1 MRKVLILAIVFIL
14 SLVSEV
20 LGDSPQPRILLVRDA
35 HYSYLGLTNPNEYYG
50 SFYDNALRSL
60 GLSYD
65 NCTVA
70 NAADNGPAY
79 DHKGNCTEPIGG
91 MKYYDIVI
99 WFTGDDYGDPFP
111 TLTEID
117 QRELIKY
124 LDAGGKLFITGQNI
138 GKDIGATDFYRNY
151 LRAFFC
157 KDNSTIFKGLG
168 SKKDPV
174 GNELSLSLT
183 EGAGNQRAPSVIFTY
198 SDSYP
203 FYLLANYSSPSSQGN
218 SFYYT
223 FWLFSYYTCDDG
235 TKITRPEGWSNFII
249 PAAVRNHTAG
259 PLGRKVVYFAFG
271 LEGVYGEGNRTQIMK
286 RVYDYFAGPNVTGT
300 KIYRRNLENTDWE
313 EGNLTCHPYDAY
325 CLRKLSPLI
334 NATCIENQLFANVTG
349 GEYFINSSEPARSQ
363 YQTGFQ
369 LLASDGSFNSSV
381 EGIYGPISLPFAEG
395 TYTAWVHCNN
405 TDNYYGKFDKA
416 IFTVDRTQPYFQSV
430 NPLIIEEGKRFT
442 NKTRPKIVINTLLA
456 PYTADYMAFS
466 CDGTNWTEWIPF
478 QATYSNF
485 DITNESVGCFLADGN
500 RTVYVKVRDEAG
512 NLGSPEK
519 VFSWIVLDTKAPQ
532 IINITLQNNS
542 FLRSADNLTI
552 TFYDPPAPDGTFSGV
567 NTSIFFN
574 GTHYLQFSNNTPFN
588 PGWSS
593 EGLHTL
599 TVYINDTVGNL
610 NITTYQFTVDNTPPV
625 ITIESPQQDKIYS
638 GIINILTI
646 ITDAL
651 AGVDKAWYEIR
662 NATNASQVFSSG
674 SLSQPDWDATWNST
688 ENITGS
694 ENVMLI
700 VWANDTV
707 GNLANIT
714 VNFTVDNSK
723 PTITIVKPRA
733 IYLNKNFNLDIRAI
747 VGNTSTANLTNAT
760 YYIFNSSSIVKTN
773 LTTSINSP
781 SFNFTDLID
790 ISSWA
795 DGYYGIN
802 ASAYDTV
809 GNLATDLS
817 RFYIDRVPPVA
828 WNYRVDVE
836 EDPVYKDKRI
846 YPNTP
851 ITFYVNVGE
860 NVTFVDKVIVTLST
874 STSEQNFTLSPL
886 TQNLKNDTWKFS
898 YIPSSLGYYNFTKIY
913 ANDTLGNVFSDWINI
928 SVLVVNGSAF
938 VTLDNSNET
947 DAGKNATL
955 VLTFYFNKTFTNPNI
970 LIYIP
975 PNSPANYNQTPN
987 YFNVSS
993 YVCNNCSLLYKY
1005 DSLLNITAL
1014 NVTGLGNVTTLNL
1027 SVVIRAGMPLIDTID
1042 AWVFSF
1048 LGTSY
1053 INYTKI
1059 KTPFLNITRIF
1070 CDNFIECSVL
1080 PTKPFNL
1087 TVELENVQTEAHTGK
1102 AYNVFAWF
1110 RNTLANNTA
1119 VGDIASGSITNV
1131 TWSGIVLNTTGNY
1144 TFIFGAWEQT
1154 KNYNATS
1161 KSFVIQVRDVDPPT
1175 ISSPRWEEDNII
1187 NVNETTAYYV
1197 TVSDNVGIS
1206 QVWATINQSTGY
1218 VENKTLILHQHFTSY
1233 DIWKLE
1239 YDNTSWVG
1247 NYTILRIYA
1256 NDTSNNI
1263 ANFTPT
1269 GNVAWFEVREL
1280 SISSSVA
1287 FESLNINNTQ
1297 IIYANITGNA
1307 STIESVLVNVSKPR
1321 GFYESVYLNFKNVSG
1336 TTYIFEGSYTNITRS
1351 GDYNLTIS
1359 VLLSSGISKSSIT
1372 SFFVPYGNVSISFD
1386 WPILYL
1392 TNSTGKYNLTFY
1404 LIPDSGDLTNVNGS
1418 LWIDDTSVIN
1428 FTSEQNQSF
1437 GNLYWEEGEKLI
1449 KWEVN
1454 VSNLGSTNVT
1464 LWINSTTPSAIPN
1477 ASKIINVTII
1487 PNDTDKPVI
1496 YSFGHEWNITNL
1508 METNTIWVN
1517 ANDSTTVVDKVLVE
1531 ISYPNG
1537 DKENLTAVRTRKDF
1551 YELIFNNTSQ
1561 IGNYSYRIFVIDV
1574 ANNTNQTEPANFS
1587 VIDEFASVYVT
1598 HSPYNKGDEII
1609 FQVTVFDVRG
1619 LPVKDFNLTLI
1630 LEKNVTGNYT
1640 IVNGTVTDL
1649 GRYRISI
1656 TDPPPSSR
1664 ESPVKATYTVY
1675 AMVEKNKNKGTYKGT
1690 FEVSEE
1696 LPTIIEYPSDNQYF
1710 QPGSP
1715 VPIEVSVRNERGEI
1729 VKTASVTA
1737 WCPRCSWQYKKIE
1750 WDPELGKYYDPAAFV
1765 APQEETSFSIFVFS
1779 VDLWKNMGA
1788 SAVVPTTKLSAAPV
1802 PQAPPAGGAPVPPC
1816 NCTDW
1821 KDIACGAGGCR
1832 ENELYQTRVCM
1843 PAGCAEE
1850 SRCIEHP
1857 ACKEKIDFEFI
1868 VSDSRIVIEQGKDG
1882 RSIGTIRNIGSKSIT
1897 VIPMVEKECCS
1908 LYIPESFELKV
1919 NEEIS
1924 FPISIHVP
1932 LNTSPGEYSISI
1944 KVYSSNL
1951 TKEKGIV
1958 VVVKESKLVL
1968 LVKEYGK
1975 VVEALEKE
1983 IDAYKR
1989 AGVDMREVEGI
2000 LEKIREYLDVA
2011 NNSILADDLET
2022 LSNSLAEAE
2031 NNINK
2036 INSKLLGLRIQK
2048 FLMENKWNILVG
2060 SLITFFSVY
2069 VSVEIIFP
2077 FYKLTKEIKELE
2089 FEKNSLINSRIE
2101 TEKQFF
2107 LRKIDEKTFRSIIA
2121 QKQSQLYKITA
2132 SLNLKKEERRKLIF
2146 TRLSPLHFSRKL
2158 REWIGKLRK
2167 K

>member
-1 MRKVLILAIVFIL
+1 MRKVVSLVLVFIVF
-14 SLVSEV
+14 LVSKV
-20 LGDSPQPRILLVRDA
+20 LADSPQPRILLVRDA

-50 SFYDNALRSL
+50 SFYDVALQAL

-65 NCTVA
+65 NCTIPEKTS
-70 NAADNGPAY
+70 NGPAY
-79 DHKGNCTEPIGG
+79 DQKGGCKEPISG
-91 MKYYDIVI
+91 MKDYDIVI
-99 WFTGDDYGDPFP
+99 WFTGDDYGGDYP
-111 TLTEID
+111 TLTETD
-117 QRELIKY
+117 QNETAKY
-124 LDAGGKLFITGQNI
+124 LSAGGKLFISGQNI
-138 GKDIGATDFYRNY
+138 GSDIGATDFYHNY
-151 LRAFFC
+151 LHAFFC
-157 KDNSTIFKGLG
+157 TGNSNRNKTAG
-168 SKKDPV
+168 SIKDPI
-174 GNELSLSLT
+174 GDALNPNIDG
-183 EGAGNQRAPSVIFTY
+183 GAGNQKSPSVVFTY
-198 SDSYP
+198 TETYP
-203 FYLLANYSSPSSQGN
+203 NYLLASRSSPWIYGN

-223 FWLFSYYTCDDG
+223 YYSYSYTCTDIG
-235 TKITRPEGWSNFII
+235 KTISSPGYTFII

-271 LEGVYGEGNRTQIMK
+271 LEGVYGDYNRTQIMK
-286 RVYDYFAGPNVTGT
+286 RVYDYFAGPKVIGT
-300 KIYRRNLENTDWE
+300 KIYRRNLENTSWE
-313 EGNLTCHPYDAY
+313 EGNLTCDPSYAY

-349 GEYFINSSEPARSQ
+349 GEYFINSSEPARNQ

-369 LLASDGSFNSSV
+369 LLASDGSFNSPV
-381 EGIYGPISLPFAEG
+381 ERIYGTINLPSAEG

-430 NPLIIEEGKRFT
+430 NPVIIEEGKRFT

-512 NLGSPEK
+512 NLGYPEK

-532 IINITLQNNS
+532 IINITPQNNS
-542 FLRSADNLTI
+542 FLTSADNITI
-552 TFYDPPAPDGTFSGV
+552 TFSDPPASDGTSSGV

-599 TVYINDTVGNL
+599 TVYINDTAGNL
-610 NITTYQFTVDNTPPV
+610 NLTTYQFTVDNTPPV
-625 ITIESPQQDKIYS
+625 IKVESPQQGKIYS
-638 GIINILTI
+638 GVISILTSI
-646 ITDAL
+646 ADVL
-651 AGVDKAWYEIR
+651 SGVNKAWYEIR
-662 NATNASQVFSSG
+662 NATNASQIFSSG
-674 SLSQPDWDATWNST
+674 SLSQPDWDATWNSSA
-688 ENITGS
+688 NITGT

-707 GNLANIT
+707 GNLANVT

-733 IYLNKNFNLDIRAI
+733 IFLNKNFNIDIRAV

-773 LTTSINSP
+773 STTGINSS

-795 DGYYGIN
+795 DGNYTIN
-802 ASAYDTV
+802 ASAYDTL
-809 GNLATDLS
+809 GNLATDS
-817 RFYIDRVPPVA
+817 SWFYIDRVPPVA

-836 EDPVYKDKRI
+836 EDPVYKDRRI

-851 ITFYVNVGE
+851 ITFYVNVSE

-874 STSEQNFTLSPL
+874 STEEQNLTLSPL

-987 YFNVSS
+987 YFNVSP
-993 YVCNNCSLLYKY
+993 YVCNNCSLSYKY
-1005 DSLLNITAL
+1005 DRLLNITAL
-1014 NVTGLGNVTTLNL
+1014 NVTGLGNVTILNL

-1042 AWVFSF
+1042 AWVFSS

-1053 INYTKI
+1053 TNYTKI

-1070 CDNFIECSVL
+1070 CDNSVECLVL
-1080 PTKPFNL
+1080 PAKPFNL
-1087 TVELENVQTEAHTGK
+1087 TVELENVQTEAHAGK

-1110 RNTLANNTA
+1110 KDTLANNTA

-1131 TWSGIVLNTTGNY
+1131 TWSGVVLNTTGNY
-1144 TFIFGAWEQT
+1144 TFTFGAWEQT

-1161 KSFVIQVRDVDPPT
+1161 KSFTIQVKDVDPPI
-1175 ISSPRWEEDNII
+1175 ISSPTWEEDNII

-1218 VENKTLILHQHFTSY
+1218 VENKTLTLSQHFISY

-1239 YDNTSWVG
+1239 YDNTSWIG

-1256 NDTSNNI
+1256 NDTSNNVG
-1263 ANFTPT
+1263 NFTPE
-1269 GNVAWFEVREL
+1269 GNASWFEVREL
-1280 SISSSVA
+1280 NINSSVA
-1287 FESLNINNTQ
+1287 FESLNINATQ

-1307 STIESVLVNVSKPR
+1307 SAIESVLVNISKPG
-1321 GFYESVYLNFKNVSG
+1321 GFYESVYLSFKNVSG

-1351 GDYNLTIS
+1351 GDYNLTINVS
-1359 VLLSSGISKSSIT
+1359 LSSGISKSSIT
-1372 SFFVPYGNVSISFD
+1372 SFSVPYGNVSISFD

-1392 TNSTGKYNLTFY
+1392 TNNTGKYNLTFY
-1404 LIPDSGDLTNVNGS
+1404 LIPDNGDLVGVNGS
-1418 LWIDDTSVIN
+1418 LIIDNTSVIN
-1428 FTSEQNQSF
+1428 LISEQNQSF
-1437 GNLYWEEGEKLI
+1437 GDILWEERARI
-1449 KWEVN
+1449 AKWEVN
-1454 VSNLGSTNVT
+1454 VSNLGSTNIT
-1464 LWINSTTPSAIPN
+1464 LWINSTTPSLEQN
-1477 ASKIINVTII
+1477 ASKTINVTIR
-1487 PNDTDKPVI
+1487 PEDKDPPVI
-1496 YSFGHEWNITNL
+1496 YSFGHEWNVTNL
-1508 METNTIWVN
+1508 MEPNIIWVS

-1531 ISYPNG
+1531 VSYPG
-1537 DKENLTAVRTRKDF
+1537 GEKENLTAVRTKKDF
-1551 YELIFNNTSQ
+1551 YELIFNNTTQ
-1561 IGNYSYRIFVIDV
+1561 TGNYSYRIFVIDI

-1630 LEKNVTGNYT
+1630 LERNVTGNYT
-1640 IVNGTVTDL
+1640 VVNGTADS

-1656 TDPPPSSR
+1656 TDAPPSDR
-1664 ESPVKATYTVY
+1664 DKAVRVTYTVY
-1675 AMVEKNKNKGTYKGT
+1675 ATVEKNKNKGTYKGT

-1696 LPTIIEYPSDNQYF
+1696 LPTIIEYPLDNQYF

-1729 VKTASVTA
+1729 VNTASVTA
-1737 WCPRCSWQYKKIE
+1737 YCPRCSWQYKKIE
-1750 WDPELGKYYDPAAFV
+1750 WNPELEKYYDPVAFV
-1765 APQEETSFSIFVFS
+1765 APQEETSFSIFVYSF
-1779 VDLWKNMGA
+1779 DLWKNMGTF
-1788 SAVVPTTKLSAAPV
+1788 AVVATTKPSAAPV
-1802 PQAPPAGGAPVPPC
+1802 PQAPSAGGAPSPPC
-1816 NCTDW
+1816 NCTEW
-1821 KDIACGAGGCR
+1821 KDIACGANGCKQD
-1832 ENELYQTRVCM
+1832 ELYQTRVCM

-1857 ACKEKIDFEFI
+1857 ACKERVDFEFT
-1868 VSDSRIVIEQGKDG
+1868 VSDSRISIEQGKDG
-1882 RSIGTIRNIGSKSIT
+1882 IIVSTVKNIGTKNIIVVPT
-1897 VIPMVEKECCS
+1897 VEKDCCN
-1908 LYIPESFELKV
+1908 LTLPEKFEIRP
-1919 NEEIS
+1919 NEEVS
-1924 FPISIHVP
+1924 FPIPIHVP
-1932 LNTSPGEYSISI
+1932 LNTSTGEYSINI
-1944 KVYSSNL
+1944 KMSSFNL
-1951 TKEKGIV
+1951 TKERSIV
-1958 VVVKESKLVL
+1958 VVVEKNRLVS
-1968 LVKEYGK
+1968 LVEEYMK
-1975 VVEALEKE
+1975 VLDALEKE
-1983 IDAYKR
+1983 IADYKK
-1989 AGVDMREVEGI
+1989 AGLDMSEAERILAKVKEGLAVASNSIQADDLKILSNSIREVE
-2000 LEKIREYLDVA
+2000 
-2011 NNSILADDLET
+2011 S
-2022 LSNSLAEAE
+2022 
-2031 NNINK
+2031 NINS

-2048 FLMENKWNILVG
+2048 FLYENKWNILIG
-2060 SLITFFSVY
+2060 SILAIFSIY
-2069 VSVEIIFP
+2069 VSAEIIIP

-2107 LRKIDEKTFRSIIA
+2107 LRKIDERTFRSIISE
-2121 QKQSQLYKITA
+2121 KQSQLYKITA
-2132 SLNLKKEERRKLIF
+2132 SLNLKKEERRKLAV
-2146 TRLSPLHFSRKL
+2146 TKL
-2158 REWIGKLRK
+2158 NPVYFYRWLKEGVKRLRK